1 MKGPN
6 LTRRDK
12 RKIGAMLVAMVGGVP
27 ALGILCNAAGLI
39 DQPTT
44 PSALAFLAAFTLLY
58 SLPMIAFYIA
68 IEDDVPRESARNS

>member
-6 LTRRDK
+6 LTRRDE

-27 ALGILCNAAGLI
+27 AFGILFDAAGLI
-39 DQPTT
+39 DHPTT
-44 PSALAFLAAFTLLY
+44 PSALAFLAAFALLY

-68 IEDDVPRESARNS
+68 IKDKVPRESARNS